1 MQWISILVTHIYF
14 IRARRAQ
21 KVLSEDLPYRAPL
34 GIYGT
39 FFALFF
45 CILIAFTKNFNV
57 FTKGS
62 YGNFDYKNF
71 ITGTCL
77 SLPLPSFHPFS
88 KQASPQELFGWYI

>member
-1 MQWISILVTHIYF
+1 
-14 IRARRAQ
+14 
-21 KVLSEDLPYRAPL
+21 VLSKDLPYRAPL

-39 FFALFF
+39 YFALFF

-77 SLPLPSFHPFS
+77 SCLFS
-88 KQASPQELFGWYI
+88 SLQSLCRFPKQAMPQESLGVFDVVN